1 MNVFYIGVSQFE
13 TTPGAANVAPCRVEW
28 CYDRA
33 ARRVIGAGRSAL
45 TSSRGIN
52 YKKKLAM
59 TMSTEYKRA

>member
-52 YKKKLAM
+52 YKKK
-59 TMSTEYKRA
+59 